1 MTRRARA
8 WIVSLAAA
16 GLLASALSAYGHA
29 RLLRDPGYAAFCD
42 VSAAVSC
49 TEVYGSRF
57 GTVARVPVAL
67 AGVLWFA
74 GVLLFV
80 LADARGPRDSRAD
93 VAGYLVA
100 WSTGGLAVAMYLAYA
115 SLVLLQTFCLLCG
128 IVYAAAIGIFVLS
141 DSGSAT
147 PLRRLPA
154 ALVRDAGRLAR
165 RPLAW
170 TLAAV
175 TVAGAAA
182 AGVWFAPRPPDPAR
196 LAPAPAGAAREA
208 EFDRWWASQP
218 RVEPPVA
225 APEGTVLVVMFTDY
239 QCPACARAHAGYAP
253 IFERYEASRPGA
265 VRLVTLDFPLDPRC
279 NPHAPAGTHESAC
292 AAAAAVRL
300 ARRAG
305 PAEAAALQRWLY
317 ANQEALT
324 PERIAAALRDTAGIG
339 DFAARYDEAVA
350 EVAADI
356 AAGGA
361 LPVEATPTFV
371 VNGVL
376 VKGGLAP
383 EFFER
388 AIALELA
395 ALRAEPRD

>member
-1 MTRRARA
+1 M
-8 WIVSLAAA
+8 
-16 GLLASALSAYGHA
+16 
-29 RLLRDPGYAAFCD
+29 
-42 VSAAVSC
+42 
-49 TEVYGSRF
+49 
-57 GTVARVPVAL
+57 PVAL

-74 GVLLFV
+74 GVLLLV

-128 IVYAAAIGIFVLS
+128 VVYAAAVGIFVLS

-170 TLAAV
+170 MLAAV
-175 TVAGAAA
+175 AAAGAAA
-182 AGVWFAPRPPDPAR
+182 AVVGLAPQVADPAP
-196 LAPAPAGAAREA
+196 LAPVPAGAAREA
-208 EFDRWWASQP
+208 EFDRWWAGQP

-225 APEGTVLVVMFTDY
+225 ASEGTVLVVMFTDY
-239 QCPACARAHAGYAP
+239 QCPACARAHAGYEP
-253 IFERYEASRPGA
+253 IFERYERSRPGA
-265 VRLVTLDFPLDPRC
+265 VRLVTLDFPLDPQC
-279 NPHAPAGTHESAC
+279 NPHVPAGPHDAAC

-305 PAEAAALQRWLY
+305 GAEAAALQRWLY
-317 ANQEALT
+317 ANQDALT
-324 PERIAAALRDTAGIG
+324 PERIAAALRDIAGIG

-356 AAGGA
+356 AAGAA

-388 AIALELA
+388 AIARELA
-395 ALRAEPRD
+395 ALRAGPHD